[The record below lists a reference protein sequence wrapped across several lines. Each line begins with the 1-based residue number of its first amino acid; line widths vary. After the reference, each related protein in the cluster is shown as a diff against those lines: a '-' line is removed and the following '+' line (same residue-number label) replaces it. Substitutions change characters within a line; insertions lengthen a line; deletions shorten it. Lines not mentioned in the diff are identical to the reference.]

1 MNEELEAIREELATL
16 KAEAERL
23 RLLAQEQ
30 EAANGR
36 LHQRVI
42 DLESA
47 CAFNED
53 TIDELRQQRDAATDT
68 AKQWKL
74 NAEICYETCDELRER
89 VAMLEAPTPLALVDG
104 GS

>member
-1 MNEELEAIREELATL
+1 MNEELKAIREELASL
-16 KAEAERL
+16 KTEAERL
-23 RLLAQEQ
+23 QLLAQEQ
-30 EAANGR
+30 EAANNR
-36 LHQRVI
+36 LHQRII

-53 TIDELRQQRDAATDT
+53 TIDELRQQRDMAADI
-68 AKQWKL
+68 AEQWKL

-89 VAMLEAPTPLALVDG
+89 VAMLEAPTPLELVDG